1 MHSSDSIDLNF
12 YVTNNVHTNKVCNEA
27 RIAIKKKCYSE
38 QEIDNLD
45 FFKFF
50 MKAIQEIEITSNDC
64 FYRGRLGIFT
74 QEIELCAP
82 PTEKCSAGRLNPKGV
97 PYLYLADSI
106 DTVISE
112 LRPSTGSE
120 ITIACFKTKQTL
132 RLLDFC
138 RKQPHKGND
147 YLEIIDK
154 EFSKPVEVGCT
165 DDYCFTQYIARFIK
179 RKGYDGVKYT
189 SSLNRNGYNITIFD
203 PNKVAIVDFSNKR
216 SVYTI
221 ANNKSYKPLI

>member
-1 MHSSDSIDLNF
+1 LHLSDSLGSNL
-12 YVTNNVHTNKVCNEA
+12 YVTYDLHTQKVCNELK
-27 RIAIKKKCYSE
+27 IAIKKKCYTE
-38 QEIDNLD
+38 QEIDSLD
-45 FFKFF
+45 FFRYF
-50 MKAIQEIEITSNDC
+50 MEGIQKIDIIPSNC
-64 FYRGRLGIFT
+64 FYRGRLGVFT

-82 PTEKCSAGRLNPKGV
+82 PKEKCSAGRLNPKGV

-112 LRPSTGSE
+112 LRPSTGSK

-138 RKQPHKGND
+138 RRQPHKGND
-147 YLEIIDK
+147 YLKIIDDD
-154 EFSKPVEVGCT
+154 FSRPVKVGHT
-165 DDYCFTQYIARFIK
+165 DDYCFTQYIAGFIK

-189 SSLNRNGYNITIFD
+189 SSLNKNGYNITIFD
-203 PNKVAIVDFSNKR
+203 PDKMAIVDFPNKR

-221 ANNKSYKPLI
+221 VNNKSYKLSI